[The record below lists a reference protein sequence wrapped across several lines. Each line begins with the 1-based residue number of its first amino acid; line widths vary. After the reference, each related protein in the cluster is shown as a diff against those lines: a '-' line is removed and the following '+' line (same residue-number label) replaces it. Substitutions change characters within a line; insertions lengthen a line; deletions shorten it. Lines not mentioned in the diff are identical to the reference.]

1 MWAYLVYQPEY
12 INAKRKMI
20 SFNIGKYEP
29 DGRDV
34 ILSGRDASHCM
45 SDDIIHETEQ
55 CFCMACDERQAVMG
69 RLSEKKTSHSRV
81 VHPPPRSLSCK
92 SGKCN
97 EFPSN
102 RDAKGSHVDHVL
114 DILNTCDEQPIC
126 LDSVAKPPLDLR

>member
-55 CFCMACDERQAVMG
+55 CFCMAGDERQAVMG
-69 RLSEKKTSHSRV
+69 RLSEKKHHILVSSILRLAVCLVSLVSVTNFRQTVTQKAHTSTTSW
-81 VHPPPRSLSCK
+81 
-92 SGKCN
+92 
-97 EFPSN
+97 
-102 RDAKGSHVDHVL
+102 
-114 DILNTCDEQPIC
+114 TY
-126 LDSVAKPPLDLR
+126 